1 MEAATGDPHAF
12 KTLMT
17 TLGKEHTLGMKKEYF
32 MEKVSQFI
40 DRKTL
45 EDEFEKYIIRA
56 ETMDLSASPLPT
68 GCKLIFE
75 VDGTPQVQIT
85 DREAFSRHFILQ

>member
-1 MEAATGDPHAF
+1 
-12 KTLMT
+12 
-17 TLGKEHTLGMKKEYF
+17 MKKEYF

-45 EDEFEKYIIRA
+45 EEEFEKYIIRA

-68 GCKLIFE
+68 GFKLIVE
-75 VDGTPQVQIT
+75 ADGYS
-85 DREAFSRHFILQ
+85 ASRDHGQGSLCPSLCIRVILNVPSYKKRRP

>member
-1 MEAATGDPHAF
+1 MEAATGDPHTF

-17 TLGKEHTLGMKKEYF
+17 TLSKEHTLGMKKEYF

-45 EDEFEKYIIRA
+45 ENEFEKYIIRA
-56 ETMDLSASPLPT
+56 ETMDFSASPLPT

-75 VDGTPQVQIT
+75 ADGTPQVEIT
-85 DREAFSRHFILQ
+85 DREAFSRHFVL